1 MRWEE
6 VKQNVAGYTTKYVQ
20 FLWNFIKRF
29 CCSFRV
35 SVVPSLER
43 LAMKPSTTG
52 LARKLSCHRMT
63 VKNCCR
69 RCTCRV
75 RRLCSIERQ
84 SQNFQSKW
92 CVNTYVY
99 YLTIRL
105 ILSESA
111 SMILT
116 ASTAITL
123 RNWLRIFF
131 LFAESMSAILKWFR
145 SMVAAKSRVEAVGG
159 R

>member
-1 MRWEE
+1 MLELQIYGTGEKFGSVTLSNKVRRGKAECCRIYYYICTIFM
-6 VKQNVAGYTTKYVQ
+6 K
-20 FLWNFIKRF
+20 FFKRF
-29 CCSFRV
+29 CCFFRV

-116 ASTAITL
+116 ATTVITW
-123 RNWLRIFF
+123 RNWLPIFF
-131 LFAESMSAILKWFR
+131 DLLNQCLPS
-145 SMVAAKSRVEAVGG
+145 
-159 R
+159 